1 MRRMAS
7 MSAGVVTGMVY
18 RVRHA
23 DLSSPDSPSIVRNA
37 VAAARAPAR
46 PPSRHKGA
54 RGRSSWRSELVLG
67 CEVELAT
74 LNRPSKE
81 HIAEASR
88 RTELAGIAFREAD
101 LVGQVRALDAQLP
114 VLLEG
119 GDETGPEHVV
129 GAEGLPAHN
138 VLVALA
144 DVLVREPSGHVSPGE
159 RLDVARRDPDLE
171 LGLALQRSTIG
182 RGASD
187 QVAKD
192 VPVLSAT

>member
-1 MRRMAS
+1 MRCMAS
-7 MSAGVVTGMVY
+7 MSAGVITDMVC
-18 RVRHA
+18 RIQQAGVGALGFSLNRPEC
-23 DLSSPDSPSIVRNA
+23 SSRRP
-37 VAAARAPAR
+37 ARPR

-54 RGRSSWRSELVLG
+54 GGRSSWRSELVLG

-74 LNRPSKE
+74 LNRPGKE
-81 HIAEASR
+81 HIAEAGR
-88 RTELAGIAFREAD
+88 RTELACIAFREAD

-144 DVLVREPSGHVSPGE
+144 DVLVSHPSSHVSPGE
-159 RLDVARRDPDLE
+159 RLDVARCEPDLE
-171 LGLALQRSTIG
+171 LRLALQRCPVG
-182 RGASD
+182 RGARN
-187 QVAKD
+187 QVTED
-192 VPVLSAT
+192 VSVL